1 MTDRMRDALPDLLRP
16 GVQLVF
22 IGTAAGQRS
31 HQEGAY
37 YAKNGNCF
45 WSALCDA
52 GLTDRQLQ
60 PKEFEILARLGIGLT
75 DICKK
80 ASGVDTRLG
89 DTDFDIDGLVKRLR
103 AIQPSIIAFNGKKAA
118 SIYFDC
124 DTRDI
129 NYGRQTRTRDG
140 ANLNSTV
147 FVLPS
152 TSGSAKKYWDLKHW
166 RAVAEEFKALR
177 ST

>member
-1 MTDRMRDALPDLLRP
+1 M
-16 GVQLVF
+16 F

-45 WSALCDA
+45 WSAMCDA

-60 PKEFEILARLGIGLT
+60 PKEFEILAHLGIGLT

-89 DTDFDIDGLVKRLR
+89 DTDFDIDGLVRGCVLSNPASSLLTGRRLR
-103 AIQPSIIAFNGKKAA
+103 Q
-118 SIYFDC
+118 
-124 DTRDI
+124 
-129 NYGRQTRTRDG
+129 
-140 ANLNSTV
+140 
-147 FVLPS
+147 S
-152 TSGSAKKYWDLKHW
+152 TSIAIHGT
-166 RAVAEEFKALR
+166 
-177 ST
+177 STTGDKQGHVTAPT

>member
-1 MTDRMRDALPDLLRP
+1 MTHRMRDALPDLLRP

-45 WSALCDA
+45 WSALYDA

-60 PKEFEILARLGIGLT
+60 PKEFEILAHLGIGLT

-80 ASGVDTRLG
+80 TSGVDMRLEI
-89 DTDFDIDGLVKRLR
+89 TDFDIDGLVKRLR
-103 AIQPSIIAFNGKKAA
+103 AIQPSIIAFIGKKAA

-124 DTRDI
+124 GTRNID
-129 NYGRQTRTRDG
+129 YGRQTTRRDG
-140 ANLNSTV
+140 ANLNSTSFRPV
-147 FVLPS
+147 V
-152 TSGSAKKYWDLKHW
+152 DLRIRK
-166 RAVAEEFKALR
+166 EILGP
-177 ST
+177 